1 MKKFTFPL
9 LLLVGSLIFYSFN
22 YQNGSNEW
30 KAPET
35 ASKVKNPV
43 EANAKNIALG
53 KKIYNKM
60 CWSCHGSNGAG
71 DGPAGASLNPKP
83 ADLSTTTFQQQTDGA
98 IFWKINTGRGTMAS
112 FENSLSEEQRWAV
125 INYLRTLK
133 K

>member
-1 MKKFTFPL
+1 MKKFTFSL
-9 LLLVGSLIFYSFN
+9 ILLVGSLLLYSFN

-35 ASKVKNPV
+35 ANKVKNPV

-60 CWSCHGSNGAG
+60 CWSCHGSSGVG

-83 ADLSTTTFQQQTDGA
+83 ADLSITIFQQQTDGA

-125 INYLRTLK
+125 INYLRTFK

>member
-1 MKKFTFPL
+1 MKKLTFPL
-9 LLLVGSLIFYSFN
+9 LLFVGSLLLYSFN
-22 YQNGSNEW
+22 YQNSSNEW

-35 ASKVKNPV
+35 ANKVKNPV

-60 CWSCHGSNGAG
+60 CWSCHGSSGVG

-83 ADLSTTTFQQQTDGA
+83 ADLSITIFQQQTDGA

-112 FENSLSEEQRWAV
+112 FENSL
-125 INYLRTLK
+125 
-133 K
+133 

>member
-1 MKKFTFPL
+1 MKNISIL
-9 LLLVGSLIFYSFN
+9 LLGYCAFLLFNSFN
-22 YQNGSNEW
+22 IQINGWLAPEIASKKINPVASNE
-30 KAPET
+30 K
-35 ASKVKNPV
+35 SLK
-43 EANAKNIALG
+43 LG

-71 DGPAGASLNPKP
+71 DGPAGVSLNPKP
-83 ADLSTTTFQQQTDGA
+83 ADLSSSTFQQQTDGA

-125 INYLRTLK
+125 INYLRTFK

>member
-9 LLLVGSLIFYSFN
+9 LLFVGSLLLYSFN
-22 YQNGSNEW
+22 YQNGNNEW

-35 ASKVKNPV
+35 VNKVKNPV
-43 EANAKNIALG
+43 EVNAKNIALG

-60 CWSCHGSNGAG
+60 CWSCHGSNGVG

-83 ADLSTTTFQQQTDGA
+83 ADLSSTAFQQQTDGA
-98 IFWKINTGRGTMAS
+98 VFWKINTGRGTMAS
-112 FENSLSEEQRWAV
+112 FENRLSEDQRWAV

>member
-1 MKKFTFPL
+1 MKKLTFPL
-9 LLLVGSLIFYSFN
+9 LLFVGSLIFYSFN

-35 ASKVKNPV
+35 ANKVKNPV

-60 CWSCHGSNGAG
+60 CWSCHGSSGVG

-83 ADLSTTTFQQQTDGA
+83 ADLSITIFQQQTDGA